1 MEKRATS
8 LSRKKTV
15 TYAEYICTYHT
26 IEPYFKLDLMRLRC
40 IQLVTGE
47 LTRMP
52 LSSAGLAWTA
62 KDAALRNPKKPGT
75 GFIDHSSDGKT
86 QVRNTRR
93 IKKARPRQYAL
104 HSPQKTAAPSE
115 ARVTTC
121 VERRAS

>member
-8 LSRKKTV
+8 FSRKKTV
-15 TYAEYICTYHT
+15 THSRGIV
-26 IEPYFKLDLMRLRC
+26 RL
-40 IQLVTGE
+40 QAW
-47 LTRMP
+47 P
-52 LSSAGLAWTA
+52 GLQ

-86 QVRNTRR
+86 QVRKTRR